1 MENYPKRINLPL
13 SVEMDAA
20 IKARAA
26 RDGISAV
33 AFIRQCV
40 DRQINALPKIE
51 NLENRVAA
59 LEHALHAAEEEVD
72 DYSPRGPT
80 VQKKKGHGGQ

>member
-13 SVEMDAA
+13 SVEMEAA

-40 DRQINALPKIE
+40 DRELNAVPKMEI
-51 NLENRVAA
+51 LENRIAA
-59 LEHALHAAEEEVD
+59 LEHVLHAAEEEID

-80 VQKKKGHGGQ
+80 VQKKKGHDGR